1 MGFKHL
7 KFSMQFIPH
16 QIAGKCSYDSMVLKQ
31 SDIMQTKKMPLIN
44 RNIQLQQCSFLS
56 NIEVIVPIL
65 SEEDGMYIFN
75 NVAFSLILP
84 L

>member
-16 QIAGKCSYDSMVLKQ
+16 QNAGKCSYDSMVLKQ

-44 RNIQLQQCSFLS
+44 KNIQLQQCSFLS

-75 NVAFSLILP
+75 NVAF
-84 L
+84 

>member
-1 MGFKHL
+1 
-7 KFSMQFIPH
+7 
-16 QIAGKCSYDSMVLKQ
+16 
-31 SDIMQTKKMPLIN
+31 MPLIN
-44 RNIQLQQCSFLS
+44 KNIQLQQCSFLS